1 MKLGLR
7 ELLVFI
13 LLGFTL
19 FIVLFQHVNPEIFEY
34 EIINTPSGGWEKTQP
49 LIMTEYPKLYLLYK
63 YDMWIFLVLVF
74 CGWVFG
80 DWRNFYAKMQ
90 KKE

>member
-19 FIVLFQHVNPEIFEY
+19 FIVLFQHFNPELFEY
-34 EIINTPSGGWEKTQP
+34 EIINTVSGGWEKTEP

-63 YDMWIFLVLVF
+63 HDMWIFLVLVL